1 MGGVVIAGRM
11 PEGILGYYDHST
23 GCIHVDERLNR
34 LDRHVTVVHE
44 RFHKV
49 LKHEP
54 TDAPGVPVA
63 RELLVESLT
72 AEYLIP
78 FRQLLDAFTAFSD
91 VAGMARFLN
100 VDAEL
105 IYARVLSLSK
115 LERVL
120 LQVCAVRCVG
130 VALSAP
136 HPSGVLT
143 V

>member
-1 MGGVVIAGRM
+1 MDGVIAGRM
-11 PEGILGYYDHST
+11 PEGVLGYYDHST

-44 RFHKV
+44 RFHKS
-49 LKHEP
+49 LKHAP
-54 TDAPGVPVA
+54 TDTPGVPVA

-78 FRQLLDAFTAFSD
+78 FRQLLDAWSSFSD

-100 VDAEL
+100 VDPEL
-105 IYARVLSLSK
+105 IYARVLSLSN

-120 LQVCAVRCVG
+120 LQVCAMRCVG
-130 VALSAP
+130 IDMSAP
-136 HPSGVLT
+136 HPEGVLKT
-143 V
+143 